1 MEYFD
6 VNTLPKPNTWPASKQ
21 LRKAIK
27 DLKDCLSRIN
37 ALDKDTKTMIQLVG
51 CYSMFLRRAHATDFC
66 YYSNLI

>member
-1 MEYFD
+1 MMEYFD

-51 CYSMFLRRAHATDFC
+51 FVTLPPEESARD
-66 YYSNLI
+66 